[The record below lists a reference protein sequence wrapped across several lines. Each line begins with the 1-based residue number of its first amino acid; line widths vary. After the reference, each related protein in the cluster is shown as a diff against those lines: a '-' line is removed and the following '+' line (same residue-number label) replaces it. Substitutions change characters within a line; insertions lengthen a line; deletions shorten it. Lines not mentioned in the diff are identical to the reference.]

1 VVDFDV
7 VELRFL
13 DLGLLALLP
22 DEVVRPRLFDAV
34 DVVFLLVPVRDAVF
48 LPLLADVLDTER
60 ERLPVLGAACVERE
74 RAREVDAAFDLLP
87 ERLPDDFDDTDLDRE
102 RGLDL
107 LAFVLVLRLRVELP
121 ADFDFVVFGLAIVSK

>member
-1 VVDFDV
+1 M
-7 VELRFL
+7 